1 MPETAIE
8 LRELHEMASE
18 ALYWDNPARIKRV
31 WNLKTQ
37 WIPYTRAEF
46 LIHKAEELLNR
57 PKAPRLPCLLVY
69 ADPNSGKTALLKR
82 YGELHPIDSN
92 RGGDAIRAPVISI
105 EIRSPDEGAL
115 YDSILKAIQAPFK
128 IQDRVQKKRNQI
140 LTILEKIGTRQLLLD
155 ELNTAISGPLLKQR
169 NFLVAL
175 KNLLNEIQMT
185 VFATGTPDARIAL
198 APDQQLESRFE
209 MEELRRWTYGEEF
222 RQLLE
227 SFECRLP
234 LREPS
239 ELQAPIF
246 AKRIHELTEGY
257 IGEIAELLMRVAV
270 KAIET
275 KKERIDCRLLAELN
289 WKPPLQRRGEARGL
303 HKTLAGP
310 SPTT

>member
-8 LRELHEMASE
+8 LRELREMASE
-18 ALYWDNPARIKRV
+18 ALYWDNPARIRRV
-31 WNLKTQ
+31 WDLKTQ

-46 LIHKAEELLNR
+46 LISKAEELLNR

-69 ADPNSGKTALLKR
+69 ADPNSGMTALLRR

-92 RGGDAIRAPVISI
+92 RGGNAIHAPVIGI
-105 EIRSPDEGAL
+105 EIRSPDEGSL
-115 YDSILKAIQAPFK
+115 YNSILKAIQAPFK

-198 APDQQLESRFE
+198 
-209 MEELRRWTYGEEF
+209 
-222 RQLLE
+222 
-227 SFECRLP
+227 
-234 LREPS
+234 
-239 ELQAPIF
+239 
-246 AKRIHELTEGY
+246 HLTS
-257 IGEIAELLMRVAV
+257 
-270 KAIET
+270 
-275 KKERIDCRLLAELN
+275 N
-289 WKPPLQRRGEARGL
+289 WKAASRWKSCDGGPMAKNSDSYLRASNADYPFGSRPSCKPPHLRKEFM
-303 HKTLAGP
+303 
-310 SPTT
+310 S

>member
-8 LRELHEMASE
+8 PRQLHETASE
-18 ALYWDNPARIKRV
+18 ALYWDNPARIRRV
-31 WNLKTQ
+31 WDLKTQ
-37 WIPYTRAEF
+37 WIPYTRAKF
-46 LIHKAEELLNR
+46 LIRKAEELLNR

-69 ADPNSGKTALLKR
+69 ADPNSGKTALLRR
-82 YGELHPIDSN
+82 YGGLHPIDSN
-92 RGGDAIRAPVISI
+92 RGGDAIHAPVIGI

-128 IQDRVQKKRNQI
+128 IEDRVHKKRNQV
-140 LTILEKIGTRQLLLD
+140 LTILEKIGTRQLLPD
-155 ELNTAISGPLLKQR
+155 ELNTAISGPLLKQK

-175 KNLLNEIQMT
+175 KNLLNELQMT

-198 APDQQLESRFE
+198 ALDQQLESRFE

-222 RQLLE
+222 RKLLE

-257 IGEIAELLMRVAV
+257 IGEIAELLMRAAV
-270 KAIET
+270 KAIEA
-275 KKERIDCRLLAELN
+275 KKERIDRRLLADLN
-289 WKPPLQRRGEARGL
+289 WKPPSQRRGEARGL
-303 HKTLAGP
+303 HKTLAG
-310 SPTT
+310 SSSTT